1 LNGLRPKPEVRPAS
15 NPANGARLAAAS
27 TVIVDENHDGQ
38 RLDNFLLR
46 ICRGVPKSHVY
57 RLIRSGQV
65 RVNGGRADA
74 ERRLASGDR
83 VRIPP
88 LRTSSDA
95 APPDAEGAERGALRG
110 VGQKVGQTGGQMP
123 GRPAGHLGAR
133 APQIPVVHD
142 DDHLIVLNK
151 PAGMAVH
158 GGSGVS
164 FGVIEAM
171 RLQHPE
177 ARFLEL
183 AHRLDRETSGALL
196 IARRRP
202 ALLSLQQQ
210 FRDRRTLKIYLAV
223 VAGRWP
229 RRTKVIRHS
238 LRRLAAP
245 DGDRR
250 VVVDDDGRDAQTR
263 VTGLAQFS
271 LDGVGDFSLVMAQLD
286 TGRTHQIRVHLAAEG
301 MPIVGDDK
309 YGDFALNRQMSRLG
323 LRRMFLHAWRL
334 EVDHPT
340 GSGRLRLKVEPG
352 PDFRAI
358 GDAGLPAVAWATV
371 LQPSPRGAR
380 TAMESTQ

>member
-1 LNGLRPKPEVRPAS
+1 MLRV
-15 NPANGARLAAAS
+15 
-27 TVIVDENHDGQ
+27 
-38 RLDNFLLR
+38 
-46 ICRGVPKSHVY
+46 CRGVPKSHVY

-88 LRTSSDA
+88 LRMSSD
-95 APPDAEGAERGALRG
+95 PGPDAADRTVGA
-110 VGQKVGQTGGQMP
+110 P
-123 GRPAGHLGAR
+123 GRGIGGHAVRAGEQATGRGTSHPSMRGQQL
-133 APQIPVVHD
+133 PIVHAD
-142 DDHLIVLNK
+142 DDLMVLNK

-164 FGVIEAM
+164 LGVIEAM
-171 RLQHPE
+171 RLKHPE

-223 VAGRWP
+223 VGGRWP
-229 RRTKVIRHS
+229 LRTKVIRHS

-263 VTGLAQFS
+263 VTGIAQFT
-271 LDGVGDFSLVMAQLD
+271 LEGLGDFSLVMAQLD

-301 MPIVGDDK
+301 SPIVGDDK
-309 YGDFALNRQMSRLG
+309 YGDFALNRQISRLG

-334 EVDHPT
+334 EVDHPS
-340 GSGRLRLKVEPG
+340 GSGWLRLQVDPG
-352 PDFRAI
+352 SDFRAI
-358 GDAGLPAVAWATV
+358 GDAGTPAVAWATIA
-371 LQPSPRGAR
+371 QNIDRSSR
-380 TAMESTQ
+380 TVKETTK

>member
-1 LNGLRPKPEVRPAS
+1 M
-15 NPANGARLAAAS
+15 
-27 TVIVDENHDGQ
+27 
-38 RLDNFLLR
+38 
-46 ICRGVPKSHVY
+46 
-57 RLIRSGQV
+57 
-65 RVNGGRADA
+65 RAQQ
-74 ERRLASGDR
+74 L
-83 VRIPP
+83 
-88 LRTSSDA
+88 
-95 APPDAEGAERGALRG
+95 
-110 VGQKVGQTGGQMP
+110 
-123 GRPAGHLGAR
+123 
-133 APQIPVVHD
+133 PVVHQ
-142 DDHLIVLNK
+142 DDHLMVLNK

-164 FGVIEAM
+164 LGVIEAM
-171 RLQHPE
+171 RLKHPE

-229 RRTKVIRHS
+229 LRTKVIRHS

-263 VTGLAQFS
+263 VTGIAQFS
-271 LDGVGDFSLVMAQLD
+271 LEGLGDFSLVMAQLD

-301 MPIVGDDK
+301 TPIVGDDK
-309 YGDFALNRQMSRLG
+309 YGDFALNRQISRLG

-334 EVDHPT
+334 EVDHPN

-352 PDFRAI
+352 SDFRAI
-358 GDAGLPAVAWATV
+358 GDAAMPAVAWAT
-371 LQPSPRGAR
+371 LAQHIDRSPR
-380 TAMESTQ
+380 TVTEISE

>member
-1 LNGLRPKPEVRPAS
+1 MRSAAATPSTASDESTRPPAQAGRRAS
-15 NPANGARLAAAS
+15 NSPPSRGPA
-27 TVIVDENHDGQ
+27 
-38 RLDNFLLR
+38 
-46 ICRGVPKSHVY
+46 
-57 RLIRSGQV
+57 
-65 RVNGGRADA
+65 
-74 ERRLASGDR
+74 
-83 VRIPP
+83 
-88 LRTSSDA
+88 
-95 APPDAEGAERGALRG
+95 
-110 VGQKVGQTGGQMP
+110 
-123 GRPAGHLGAR
+123 
-133 APQIPVVHD
+133 IPVVHQ

-164 FGVIEAM
+164 LGVIEAL
-171 RLQHPE
+171 RQNHPE

-223 VAGRWP
+223 VIGRWP
-229 RRTKVIRHS
+229 LRTRVIRHA

-250 VVVDDDGRDAQTR
+250 VVVDDGGREAQTR
-263 VTGLAQFS
+263 VTGLARFS
-271 LDGVGDFSLVMAQLD
+271 VAGLGEFSLVMCQLD

-334 EVDHPT
+334 EIDHPD
-340 GSGRLRLKVEPG
+340 GSRRLKFKVDPG
-352 PDFRAI
+352 ADFTAI
-358 GDAGLPAVAWATV
+358 GDAGTPAVTWTTLAERAD
-371 LQPSPRGAR
+371 RGAR
-380 TAMESTQ
+380 AMTEPTE